1 MKNILKLHKGI
12 IFLLTVNEFNKVE
25 YISKLKENDVQVALL
40 ACLNVDQISI
50 DQIFINDLEV
60 KTSDILTP
68 DIEDIQ
74 EPVKTMKKESNVYNE
89 LNRLYNFPKKEK
101 STVKTSVLPF
111 YADLKAFTL
120 NRYNELKDSTCNVLE
135 KIQSEILST
144 YGMSCSLDGLKNF
157 LAV

>member
-60 KTSDILTP
+60 KTSDILTSE
-68 DIEDIQ
+68 IEDIQ

-89 LNRLYNFPKKEK
+89 LNKLYNFPEVKKR
-101 STVKTSVLPF
+101 TVKTSVLPF

-120 NRYNELKDSTCNVLE
+120 NRYNVLKDSTCNALE

-144 YGMSCSLDGLKNF
+144 YGMSCSLEGLKNF
-157 LAV
+157 LAI